1 MLKSI
6 VISNE
11 EISEIKIKNLSQ
23 DNIYKKCGYK
33 NDNNFKKLYEWEF
46 NNSNFIE
53 LWGKEELK
61 KSQSKFS
68 IFTKYN
74 INTSG
79 KNIFISRNHQ
89 DNKFNSL
96 SLTEFSNFFNLKDQD
111 DNLHDTTSNS
121 DIEINNE
128 NLNQL
133 MKKEEIIEQEKIIE
147 QELNDNNSDSSLNSE
162 LTLDLY
168 CYSDEN
174 D

>member
-111 DNLHDTTSNS
+111 DNLHDTTNNSN
-121 DIEINNE
+121 IEINNE
-128 NLNQL
+128 NLNQQIL
-133 MKKEEIIEQEKIIE
+133 SDKEEITKEI
-147 QELNDNNSDSSLNSE
+147 NDNNSESSLNSE

-174 D
+174 DY

>member
-96 SLTEFSNFFNLKDQD
+96 SLTEFSNFFNLKDQN

-128 NLNQL
+128 NFNQQIL
-133 MKKEEIIEQEKIIE
+133 SDKEEIIKEI
-147 QELNDNNSDSSLNSE
+147 NDNNSESSLNSE